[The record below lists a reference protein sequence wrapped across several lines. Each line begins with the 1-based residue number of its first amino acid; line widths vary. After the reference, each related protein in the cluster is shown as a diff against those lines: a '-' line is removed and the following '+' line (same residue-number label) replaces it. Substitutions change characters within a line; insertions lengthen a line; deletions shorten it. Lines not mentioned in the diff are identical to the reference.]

1 MLLLLFCEGVFE
13 KASENIVVFICMQSH
28 FRLCVDRRWN
38 IDDAVST
45 CAVYESQD
53 EIVASQPIH
62 PAFEAD
68 DTGEYEEGVDV
79 YHKLLLSPSSNSIQI
94 LPGNFQNKTFST
106 DSFL

>member
-1 MLLLLFCEGVFE
+1 
-13 KASENIVVFICMQSH
+13 MQSH
-28 FRLCVDRRWN
+28 FRLCVARSWN

-53 EIVASQPIH
+53 GIEASQPIH
-62 PAFEAD
+62 SAFEAD
-68 DTGEYEEGVDV
+68 DNGEYEEGVHA